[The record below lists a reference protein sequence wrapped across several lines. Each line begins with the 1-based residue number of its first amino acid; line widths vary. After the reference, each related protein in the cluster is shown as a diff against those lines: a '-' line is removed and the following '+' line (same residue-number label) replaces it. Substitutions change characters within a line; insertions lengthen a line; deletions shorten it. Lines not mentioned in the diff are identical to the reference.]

1 MSFYMTQALHR
12 AMQQKPD
19 AVATVYGERQR
30 TWREL
35 CERVARL
42 AAGLRALGVAP
53 GDRVGV
59 LSLNSDRYLETLF
72 AAWWC
77 GAVINPVNIRWSP
90 AEIAYSLDDCDT
102 RVLIVDD
109 MFAAMVPALRDKSKS
124 LTCVVHGGEKALPDG
139 LVSYEALIDSHAAMA
154 DAGRR
159 DADLAGVLYTG
170 GTTGFPKG
178 VMLSHANFFSSAL
191 AVLGAK
197 ITDGDAVFLLAAPMF
212 HVAAIAVAASHG
224 LAGGRFVIVPM
235 FTAEGFCKAAQ
246 AHRATHSFL
255 VPAMIQMLTDY
266 PERGQYDL
274 SGLRSLAYGASPIQQ
289 ALLDRAM
296 AALPH
301 VGFMQAYGMTELAPL
316 VSVLS
321 AEQHGEAAR
330 AAGLTRSAG
339 RAATTVEVRIAD
351 PAGCELPRGTV
362 GEIMVRGPGV
372 MRGYWNR
379 EEETRKVLGDDGWYR
394 SGDGAYMDDQGF
406 IYIVDRV
413 KDMIV
418 TGGENVYSAEVENA
432 LAGHPSVAACAVI
445 AVPSDQWGE
454 AVHAVVVPRADQP
467 GSEDELIA
475 FCKERL
481 AGYKCPRSVEF
492 REVLPLSGA
501 GKVLKTKLREPH
513 WAGRER
519 QVG

>member
-19 AVATVYGERQR
+19 AVATVFGERTR

-35 CERVARL
+35 GGRVARL
-42 AAGLRALGVAP
+42 AAGLRGLGVRP
-53 GDRVGV
+53 GDRVGI
-59 LSLNSDRYLETLF
+59 LSLNSDRYLEVLF
-72 AAWWC
+72 ATWWC
-77 GAVINPVNIRWSP
+77 GGVINPVNIRWSP
-90 AEIAYSLDDCDT
+90 VEIAYSLDDCDT
-102 RVLIVDD
+102 RVLVVDD
-109 MFAAMVPALRDKSKS
+109 MFSAMVPALREKSKS
-124 LTCVVHGGEKALPDG
+124 LGCVIHAGDKALPAG
-139 LVSYEALIDSHAAMA
+139 LVSCEALVESHPPMA

-178 VMLSHANFFSSAL
+178 VMLSHANLFSSAL

-212 HVAAIAVAASHG
+212 HVAAIAVATSHG
-224 LAGGRFVIVPM
+224 LAAGRFVIVPM
-235 FTAEGFCKAAQ
+235 FTPEGFCKAAQ
-246 AHRATHSFL
+246 AHRATHTFL
-255 VPAMIQMLTDY
+255 VPTMIQMLIDY
-266 PERGQYDL
+266 PERGSYDL
-274 SGLRSLAYGASPIQQ
+274 SSLASMAYGASPIQQ

-296 AALPH
+296 AALPQ

-321 AEQHGEAAR
+321 TEHHGEAAR
-330 AAGLTRSAG
+330 AAGRTRSAG
-339 RAATTVEVRIAD
+339 RAVTTVEVRIAEPGGD
-351 PAGCELPRGTV
+351 EVARGTV

-379 EEETRKVLGDDGWYR
+379 EEETRKVLDEDGWYR
-394 SGDGAYMDDQGF
+394 SGDGAYMDDEGF

-445 AVPSDQWGE
+445 AVPSEQWGE
-454 AVHAVVVPRADQP
+454 AVHAVVVARGGQDAQA
-467 GSEDELIA
+467 DELIA

-481 AGYKCPRSVEF
+481 AGYKCPRSIEF
-492 REVLPLSGA
+492 RDALPLSGA

-513 WAGRER
+513 WAGHER